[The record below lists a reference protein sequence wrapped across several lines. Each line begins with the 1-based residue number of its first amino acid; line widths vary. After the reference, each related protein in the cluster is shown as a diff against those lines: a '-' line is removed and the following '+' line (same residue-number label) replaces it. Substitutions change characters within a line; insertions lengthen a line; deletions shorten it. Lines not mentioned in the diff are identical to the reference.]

1 MAVDTIGAEIGPIG
15 LTVSPPEAENTRSDR
30 QADAGGEENPIPT
43 QAPLPSYQG
52 SKVDQSA

>member
-15 LTVSPPEAENTRSDR
+15 LTVPPPETENTRSDI
-30 QADAGGEENPIPT
+30 QADAGGEEGSTPA